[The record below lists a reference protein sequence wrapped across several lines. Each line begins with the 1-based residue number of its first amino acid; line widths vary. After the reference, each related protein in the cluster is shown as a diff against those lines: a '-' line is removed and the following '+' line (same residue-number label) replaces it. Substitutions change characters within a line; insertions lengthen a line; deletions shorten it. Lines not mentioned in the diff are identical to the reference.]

1 MLPLAHVVHTA
12 FTLPAAALAELQRQ
26 HYTVVRNF
34 VPPAVVSTLV
44 KDVALLRAQVCRV
57 SQVKNIDAR
66 GAAVYC
72 CMPYTCSAHA
82 VRMRC
87 ACSVHAVRMPRTC
100 STASSLCTCTG
111 STRRTASPS
120 PRWARTASVG
130 SKARSRTAFDGASSA
145 TFTQRQPLRS
155 SLGTP
160 LGRKHN
166 RHIGQRAQAADSL
179 AEAVAAPHLDA
190 TPGPFWRWLSL
201 LGAIVPT
208 PKTLVDPGAIIG
220 ASLYTAPCR
229 HGDPAARRQ
238 LIETLDGVRERLS
251 VLRLDAGLKPLTPS
265 RTEGLYVYYPNGGF
279 YRRHVDA
286 APKGLGYSS
295 EARAFSYLLYL
306 NEGWREEDGG
316 CLRLFTGGSG
326 GSGGS
331 GGREEAT
338 LLVRRAR
345 SFLQVR
351 RAGIRYLMDTS
362 CKKSPRHDAASF
374 VDVEPRAGTLV
385 VFSSDEI
392 EHEVLDTFA
401 PRLVLAGWWHSDSRG
416 ARFRRVLSRV
426 LILVGLRR

>member
-1 MLPLAHVVHTA
+1 MQCA
-12 FTLPAAALAELQRQ
+12 
-26 HYTVVRNF
+26 
-34 VPPAVVSTLV
+34 
-44 KDVALLRAQVCRV
+44 
-57 SQVKNIDAR
+57 
-66 GAAVYC
+66 
-72 CMPYTCSAHA
+72 CSAHA
-82 VRMRC
+82 VRMQC
-87 ACSVHAVRMPRTC
+87 ACSAHAENLQYSVLAVYVHWLHAQDCFTVAEVGEDGIGRVEGEVEDGVRRCEQCYLYPEAAAAQLTGHAAGPKTQPTP
-100 STASSLCTCTG
+100 SAS
-111 STRRTASPS
+111 A
-120 PRWARTASVG
+120 
-130 SKARSRTAFDGASSA
+130 
-145 TFTQRQPLRS
+145 
-155 SLGTP
+155 
-160 LGRKHN
+160 
-166 RHIGQRAQAADSL
+166 AQAADSL
-179 AEAVAAPHLDA
+179 AEAVAAPHLGA